1 MHLSVFD
8 ACARARTH
16 TFSHANIYTDY
27 QGLDRRENKARPT
40 DTARSLARL
49 HASTH
54 ARTDR
59 TLRTPIQQPTS
70 VHQHTYA
77 HRQTNPDRKTVTDR
91 FCFSTNPPPPMRAHT
106 QTHTHARTHAPSPL
120 SHTPFKLF
128 PLLPP
133 PFPSPSHTRPTHP
146 PTLFPESFT
155 LRSKI
160 YFIGNDYQV
169 GAAEGRASGGK
180 VDIEKM
186 GGGEEG

>member
-1 MHLSVFD
+1 
-8 ACARARTH
+8 
-16 TFSHANIYTDY
+16 
-27 QGLDRRENKARPT
+27 
-40 DTARSLARL
+40 
-49 HASTH
+49 
-54 ARTDR
+54 
-59 TLRTPIQQPTS
+59 
-70 VHQHTYA
+70 
-77 HRQTNPDRKTVTDR
+77 
-91 FCFSTNPPPPMRAHT
+91 MRVHT
-106 QTHTHARTHAPSPL
+106 QTHTHARTQAPSPL

-133 PFPSPSHTRPTHP
+133 PPLPFPFPHPTHP
-146 PTLFPESFT
+146 PTLFPEPFS